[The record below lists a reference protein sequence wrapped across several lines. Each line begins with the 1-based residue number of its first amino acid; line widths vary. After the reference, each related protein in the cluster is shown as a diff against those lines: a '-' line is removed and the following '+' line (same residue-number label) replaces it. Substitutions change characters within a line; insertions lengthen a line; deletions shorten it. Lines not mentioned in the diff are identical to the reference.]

1 MKTDALFYELFQAAP
16 QTFFELLQMT
26 PACPYRFE
34 SITVKTAEKR
44 IDGVLEPMLEDQPIY
59 FLEVQAFPDDVIY
72 WRVMREVATYF
83 EQRPQQKDRPWQ
95 AIVLWLNVEDNPGL
109 GTLKPLSRRPARRL
123 LSADLIK
130 LLKRLKQ
137 IDDKALVLN
146 VLNPLLTDSER
157 EVRKHV
163 VQWAETIRQ
172 TPNLDLH
179 TEERLLTVMSQLIGQ
194 KFKTLSYKELAN
206 MLRLTPLEETV
217 SGQELIKDERVA
229 ILATL
234 IQDKFLLTEPL
245 VESVRADL
253 DKLDVETLALLVRQI
268 LHFDTFEE
276 LEHWVAARL
285 PQTTT

>member
-1 MKTDALFYELFQAAP
+1 MTVRAESIN
-16 QTFFELLQMT
+16 FEN
-26 PACPYRFE
+26 
-34 SITVKTAEKR
+34 ITVKSTEKR
-44 IDGVLEPMLEDQPIY
+44 IDGVLAPTQETQPIY

-83 EQRPQQKDRPWQ
+83 EQRPAQKDRAWQ

-157 EVRKHV
+157 EVRKNV

-172 TPNLDLH
+172 TSNLDPH
-179 TEERLLTVMSQLIGQ
+179 TEERLLTMMSQLIEQ
-194 KFKTLSYKELAN
+194 KFQNLSYKELAK

-217 SGQELIKDERVA
+217 SGQELIKNERVKTLTRLTAQKFSLSLEAAEA
-229 ILATL
+229 IR
-234 IQDKFLLTEPL
+234 IE
-245 VESVRADL
+245 L
-253 DKLDVETLALLVRQI
+253 DKLDVDALEHLLDQILAL
-268 LHFDTFEE
+268 DTFEQVE
-276 LEHWVAARL
+276 QWVSNNQSL
-285 PQTTT
+285 MTV